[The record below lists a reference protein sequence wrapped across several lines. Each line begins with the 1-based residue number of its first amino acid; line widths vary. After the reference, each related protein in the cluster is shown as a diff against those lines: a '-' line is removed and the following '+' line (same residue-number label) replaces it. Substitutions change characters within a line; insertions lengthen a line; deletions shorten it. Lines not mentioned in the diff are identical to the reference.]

1 MGPSSLSL
9 RALHTTHV
17 LTHTD
22 AQCDGISRLD
32 RRKECILR
40 PAIARKLIQPGS
52 IPRARHPWCHPDQI
66 PHPVTSD
73 QPPSRLALLPEPSS
87 LGAECTLAR
96 LRGQGVKGP
105 REERRKEGPL
115 PSTTT
120 PLRPILWDH
129 NTLAKAVWRQKLCSP
144 HPRNG

>member
-9 RALHTTHV
+9 CALHTTHV

-22 AQCDGISRLD
+22 AQCNGISSLD
-32 RRKECILR
+32 RRKERILR
-40 PAIARKLIQPGS
+40 PAIARRLIQPGP
-52 IPRARHPWCHPDQI
+52 IPRARHPWYRPDQS

-73 QPPSRLALLPEPSS
+73 QPPSHLALLPEPHS
-87 LGAECTLAR
+87 LGAECILAR

-115 PSTTT
+115 PSTPTH
-120 PLRPILWDH
+120 LRPILWDH
-129 NTLAKAVWRQKLCSP
+129 NTLAKAVWGQKLCSP
-144 HPRNG
+144 HPHNG